1 MRTLWAILLG
11 GLTLIG
17 SAEARLGETMEEIEK
32 RLGTLEI
39 RGDKKNPDLLYGIA
53 RNKRG
58 VDAIH
63 FYFYKNDIKP
73 ARCVKVLYGKGYN
86 SADEIALT
94 PKDAREMVE
103 ETFPKNAKLEIVK
116 QEGVLGDVATSRY
129 WNIRWVENAGNV
141 AYNQYKY
148 GYATAE
154 VRLRVSGKGDLFW
167 VSCTSARLYAE
178 ELRAEMVK
186 QEREEA
192 DKAIRNGADGL

>member
-1 MRTLWAILLG
+1 
-11 GLTLIG
+11 
-17 SAEARLGETMEEIEK
+17 
-32 RLGTLEI
+32 
-39 RGDKKNPDLLYGIA
+39 
-53 RNKRG
+53 
-58 VDAIH
+58 
-63 FYFYKNDIKP
+63 
-73 ARCVKVLYGKGYN
+73 
-86 SADEIALT
+86 
-94 PKDAREMVE
+94 MVE

-154 VRLRVSGKGDLFW
+154 VRLRDSGKRDLFW

-178 ELRAEMVK
+178 ELRAELVK